1 MQPAST
7 YILLPT
13 PSHGCDQ
20 AHQRLQQA
28 RSRPDNNEFPTVL
41 TASGRVRGR
50 HEGGLAVFRGI
61 PFAAAPTGGNR
72 FMAPRAAEWSVD
84 PR

>member
-1 MQPAST
+1 M
-7 YILLPT
+7 
-13 PSHGCDQ
+13 
-20 AHQRLQQA
+20 
-28 RSRPDNNEFPTVL
+28 DNNEFPTVL